1 VRPRV
6 PLIYPLC
13 LVLGALLTTA
23 AALAHPMLA
32 GDGAAQ
38 LATIART
45 RDWAAIHWGF
55 LFAFPLSITG
65 LSGVVGATV
74 GTPGAGATRAGL
86 AVGVFAYA
94 CWMIIVAFMLGGGG
108 ALADVAARERVAPD
122 VAATQAVFLFD
133 MLRPFALAA
142 QRAGGFSLGLA
153 TSLLGWGV
161 WCAGWEVLPRW
172 TAVLAIAG
180 GTAGAAL
187 ALAAPASSL
196 LDQAAYGPPVLWQLL
211 VGLVLLRAPRPS

>member
-1 VRPRV
+1 M
-6 PLIYPLC
+6 
-13 LVLGALLTTA
+13 A
-23 AALAHPMLA
+23 AAIAHPLLA

-65 LSGVVGATV
+65 LSGIVGATV

-108 ALADVAARERVAPD
+108 ALAGVAARGSVAPD
-122 VAATQAVFLFD
+122 LAATQAVFLFD
-133 MLRPFALAA
+133 MVRPFALAA
-142 QRAGGFSLGLA
+142 QRAGAFSLGLG
-153 TSLLGWGV
+153 TSLFGWGL
-161 WCAGWEVLPRW
+161 WRGRREGAGEGE
-172 TAVLAIAG
+172 G
-180 GTAGAAL
+180 GEA
-187 ALAAPASSL
+187 
-196 LDQAAYGPPVLWQLL
+196 
-211 VGLVLLRAPRPS
+211 

>member
-1 VRPRV
+1 M
-6 PLIYPLC
+6 
-13 LVLGALLTTA
+13 A
-23 AALAHPMLA
+23 AAIAHPLLA

-65 LSGVVGATV
+65 LSGIVGATV

-108 ALADVAARERVAPD
+108 ALAGVAARGSVASPPD
-122 VAATQAVFLFD
+122 LAATQVVLLFD
-133 MLRPFALAA
+133 MVRPFALAA
-142 QRAGGFSLGLA
+142 QRAGAFSLGFT
-153 TSLLGWGV
+153 TSLFGWGL
-161 WCAGWEVLPRW
+161 WCGRREGEGEALPRW
-172 TAVLAIAG
+172 TTVLAIAG
-180 GTAGAAL
+180 GSAGAAL
-187 ALAAPASSL
+187 ALATPASST
-196 LDQAAYGPPVLWQLL
+196 LDQAAFAPPVVWQLL
-211 VGLVLLRAPRPS
+211 VGLVLLRVPRPT

>member
-1 VRPRV
+1 VQPRV
-6 PLIYPLC
+6 PLIYPFC

-23 AALAHPMLA
+23 AALAHPVLA

-55 LFAFPLSITG
+55 LFAFPLSIVG

-86 AVGVFAYA
+86 AVGVFAYV

-108 ALADVAARERVAPD
+108 ALADVAARGRVAPD
-122 VAATQAVFLFD
+122 LAVTQAVFLFD

-142 QRAGGFSLGLA
+142 QRAGAFSLGVA
-153 TSLLGWGV
+153 TALFGWGV
-161 WCAGWEVLPRW
+161 WRSCGEGGEGGETTPRW

-180 GTAGAAL
+180 GAAGGGGGGG
-187 ALAAPASSL
+187 
-196 LDQAAYGPPVLWQLL
+196 GPPRGASPWSKSWSDS
-211 VGLVLLRAPRPS
+211 RSSAS